1 MHSPRGTSHAGINVN
16 CLGTTKP
23 VVLLQRTFLDW
34 PPCFSQP
41 WTGFSFPRIAL
52 HFHDRLAVSARNMGL
67 VESFYA
73 KIEPIV
79 LMKIDVPIEKPGKVP
94 SGTTEFPFE
103 FTLKPIKGMVLH
115 ETYHGVYATTT
126 YVVAAECTRK
136 GLMSSS
142 LVQSIEFVVEVPT
155 GAGEFDA
162 EPADFN
168 ITPAALDNVQ
178 QKKAIE
184 AFPPFS
190 ISGQLHRTNC
200 SITAPLTGE
209 IVIDESEAVISSIEL
224 QLVRVETVAHGGTEA
239 REATEIQNVQPV
251 VILQRTFLDRLK
263 APHCTATAWIFIPA
277 HCFALP

>member
-1 MHSPRGTSHAGINVN
+1 MSGRRGSTHTTMELKLARRDRIFRSGEVVKGLVVMHSPRGTSHAGINVN
-16 CLGTTKP
+16 CLGTTK
-23 VVLLQRTFLDW
+23 
-34 PPCFSQP
+34 
-41 WTGFSFPRIAL
+41 
-52 HFHDRLAVSARNMGL
+52 LAASARNMGL

-251 VILQRTFLDRLK
+251 VILQRTFVD
-263 APHCTATAWIFIPA
+263 
-277 HCFALP
+277 